1 MFLGRSDNQGPS
13 SPVREG
19 EQMTYCA
26 AMIHTLQGIVQ
37 SKGAPA
43 QREHCIALRC
53 LLRYLGEVPD
63 DSVQP
68 TL

>member
-1 MFLGRSDNQGPS
+1 MFLGPSDNQGPS
-13 SPVREG
+13 SPVRES

-43 QREHCIALRC
+43 QREHCTALSA
-53 LLRYLGEVPD
+53 YVGEVPD